1 MGKNLLVNGNFWN
14 GINGFTPD
22 GIVYELKRVDNFFD
36 YCEFKSNGSGNARFY
51 TYFNDVVG
59 SGFVAGNA
67 YRIGF
72 WAKADLPIDLY
83 VGCNEQALSF
93 RLTADWRW
101 YESSYSPSITQA
113 VSIKNL
119 STTTVACISGIW
131 IQDGNDPI
139 TPDVSPFIDI
149 VKLTNGQINLD
160 SMQIEQ
166 GSIISG
172 AVDELYSKVK
182 VEGGGYLFFERL
194 RSRNLFEIPSANREI
209 EISGNLNGFEWSVLE
224 FDRGQKLIR
233 WNGWYTESQCSVGDD
248 ARYITLLLR
257 KNDNSLIEPD
267 QFIARGG
274 VLHMSNYST
283 LPILTDT
290 KGLEYAEGFN
300 LFQNGAITAGNM
312 GQWMA
317 SSGLQFTITDNP
329 DIGAYWT
336 VRVTPDVTVNDVG
349 LCFLGGTAGYSNKAI
364 LDPGIT
370 YTWSFDCLCDYAT
383 SFNSA
388 RIGHIQCRDVKDVSK
403 VHMETGMKYTPSTIP
418 AKTWTHCRVEFQVT
432 TQSYFIP
439 YLWYLGAIDGM
450 KNNGAVH
457 FQNFMLQVGTK
468 KYPYRPN
475 PVDLIGGG
483 LPMSI
488 VARGSTITVRNSID
502 EAIQNS
508 AAQLEQR
515 LSTAITQ
522 TGEAIEHKVVQ
533 EYYAKGDTDR
543 LITEASTILSQKY
556 NSFEMS
562 FNSFKQIVNNN
573 QNMTNAEFA
582 TITKFIRFIDGN
594 IFLGEEGNNQ
604 TLKIAKDRI
613 SFLQGNSEVAYISDS
628 ALYIYDGVFL
638 NSLRVGNFA
647 FAPRANGSLD
657 FKKVR

>member
-172 AVDELYSKVK
+172 AVDELYSRVK

-274 VLHMSNYST
+274 
-283 LPILTDT
+283 
-290 KGLEYAEGFN
+290 
-300 LFQNGAITAGNM
+300 
-312 GQWMA
+312 
-317 SSGLQFTITDNP
+317 
-329 DIGAYWT
+329 
-336 VRVTPDVTVNDVG
+336 
-349 LCFLGGTAGYSNKAI
+349 
-364 LDPGIT
+364 
-370 YTWSFDCLCDYAT
+370 
-383 SFNSA
+383 
-388 RIGHIQCRDVKDVSK
+388 
-403 VHMETGMKYTPSTIP
+403 
-418 AKTWTHCRVEFQVT
+418 
-432 TQSYFIP
+432 YFI
-439 YLWYLGAIDGM
+439 
-450 KNNGAVH
+450 
-457 FQNFMLQVGTK
+457 
-468 KYPYRPN
+468 
-475 PVDLIGGG
+475 
-483 LPMSI
+483 
-488 VARGSTITVRNSID
+488 
-502 EAIQNS
+502 
-508 AAQLEQR
+508 
-515 LSTAITQ
+515 
-522 TGEAIEHKVVQ
+522 
-533 EYYAKGDTDR
+533 
-543 LITEASTILSQKY
+543 
-556 NSFEMS
+556 
-562 FNSFKQIVNNN
+562 
-573 QNMTNAEFA
+573 
-582 TITKFIRFIDGN
+582 
-594 IFLGEEGNNQ
+594 
-604 TLKIAKDRI
+604 
-613 SFLQGNSEVAYISDS
+613 
-628 ALYIYDGVFL
+628 
-638 NSLRVGNFA
+638 
-647 FAPRANGSLD
+647 
-657 FKKVR
+657 

>member
-1 MGKNLLVNGNFWN
+1 M
-14 GINGFTPD
+14 
-22 GIVYELKRVDNFFD
+22 E
-36 YCEFKSNGSGNARFY
+36 
-51 TYFNDVVG
+51 
-59 SGFVAGNA
+59 
-67 YRIGF
+67 
-72 WAKADLPIDLY
+72 
-83 VGCNEQALSF
+83 
-93 RLTADWRW
+93 
-101 YESSYSPSITQA
+101 
-113 VSIKNL
+113 
-119 STTTVACISGIW
+119 
-131 IQDGNDPI
+131 
-139 TPDVSPFIDI
+139 
-149 VKLTNGQINLD
+149 VKLTPEMFEPANWNSNVAGLEWDAMKVTSGSRLCTVDPIPFEGRVYIPIKSGYKFSIAQFDANKKNLGIGTYWDWRSIPQMCPLD
-160 SMQIEQ
+160 S
-166 GSIISG
+166 
-172 AVDELYSKVK
+172 
-182 VEGGGYLFFERL
+182 R
-194 RSRNLFEIPSANREI
+194 
-209 EISGNLNGFEWSVLE
+209 
-224 FDRGQKLIR
+224 
-233 WNGWYTESQCSVGDD
+233 T
-248 ARYITLLLR
+248 RYIGLCFGETGDVNKL
-257 KNDNSLIEPD
+257 SEI
-267 QFIARGG
+267 IGG
-274 VLHMSNYST
+274 VLIMSNYLT
-283 LPILTDT
+283 LPIITDAN
-290 KGLEYAEGFN
+290 GLEYADGFN

-312 GQWMA
+312 GQWRA

-349 LCFLGGTAGYSNKAI
+349 LCFLGGTVGYSNKAI

-388 RIGHIQCRDVKDVSK
+388 RIGHIQCRDVKDLSK

-432 TQSYFIP
+432 TQSCFIP

-522 TGEAIEHKVVQ
+522 TGEAIEHKVAQ

-573 QNMTNAEFA
+573 QNITNAEFA

-628 ALYIYDGVFL
+628 TLYIYDGVFL